1 MKRETCERVS
11 LEPNTIRSLLNEL
24 DESVPSGYAT
34 RFTIVGDGRVG
45 A

>member
-1 MKRETCERVS
+1 MKREAYERVS

-24 DESVPSGYAT
+24 DEAVPSGCAT
-34 RFTIVGDGRVG
+34 RFTIVGDGRVS